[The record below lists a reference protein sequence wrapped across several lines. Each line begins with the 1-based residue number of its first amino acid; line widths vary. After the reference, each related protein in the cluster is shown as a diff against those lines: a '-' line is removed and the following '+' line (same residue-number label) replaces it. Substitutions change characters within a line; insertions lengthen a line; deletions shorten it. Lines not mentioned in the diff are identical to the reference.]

1 MKVIALLTLSLAAV
15 VCEQQTLFAPH
26 YVGFELRAPVPTGR
40 RNALRPA
47 ARVNRSTPVNSSYAA
62 AAPPRNDVFPGVN
75 RLVPL
80 AGSRNGVISAATE
93 FVKNDVWVVDTG
105 GGLTGNGLQP
115 TPDPSM
121 NLPEPTPVEP
131 SAVRPIDG
139 GCPPCDWEI
148 LFGIGGSA
156 DPGGDDV

>member
-1 MKVIALLTLSLAAV
+1 MHPEEFALRIPEQKRKAELMKVIALLTLSLAAV

-47 ARVNRSTPVNSSYAA
+47 ARVNRLAPVNSSYAA
-62 AAPPRNDVFPGVN
+62 AAPPRND
-75 RLVPL
+75 
-80 AGSRNGVISAATE
+80 I
-93 FVKNDVWVVDTG
+93 WIVDTG

-131 SAVRPIDG
+131 SAVRPINS

-148 LFGIGGSA
+148 LFGIGGSS

>member
-1 MKVIALLTLSLAAV
+1 MHPEEFALRIPEQKRKAELMKVIALLTLSLAAV

-47 ARVNRSTPVNSSYAA
+47 ARVNRLAPVNSSYAA
-62 AAPPRNDVFPGVN
+62 AAPPRND
-75 RLVPL
+75 
-80 AGSRNGVISAATE
+80 I
-93 FVKNDVWVVDTG
+93 WIVDTG

-121 NLPEPTPVEP
+121 HLPEPTPVE
-131 SAVRPIDG
+131 RPVLGPIAES
-139 GCPPCDWEI
+139 CPPCELEI
-148 LFGIGGSA
+148 WFGIGGNSG
-156 DPGGDDV
+156 PGATSF

>member
-1 MKVIALLTLSLAAV
+1 MHPEEFALRIPEQKRKAELMKVIALLTLSLAAV

-47 ARVNRSTPVNSSYAA
+47 ARVNRLAPVNSSYAA
-62 AAPPRNDVFPGVN
+62 AAPPRND
-75 RLVPL
+75 
-80 AGSRNGVISAATE
+80 I
-93 FVKNDVWVVDTG
+93 WIVDTG

-148 LFGIGGSA
+148 LFGIGGSS